1 MDSEGIPYRFPCW
14 SDICPLMGFNFLR
27 KNWFKSHINEHIQGS
42 DCFEEDRSFNQRAYS
57 SVLNEVAEGSAGELL
72 QMALGLDGLDLFKI
86 VLVVAI
92 RHSKYTRTPLHM
104 AKGHR

>member
-1 MDSEGIPYRFPCW
+1 MSADGFQFPKEK
-14 SDICPLMGFNFLR
+14 LVQV
-27 KNWFKSHINEHIQGS
+27 HINEHIQGS